1 MSANS
6 ANNVNSESPATK
18 RKRSDTEDAQD
29 KPSTRSKIWFDDGN
43 IVLQAE
49 NVHFRFFKGILAA
62 YSPFFR
68 DAFAVPQ
75 PMHNSE
81 GMVEGCPVMK
91 LPDSAAD
98 VEYMLSF
105 ILEPCVC
112 TTIHLLSGT
121 RVILIYATTESHP
134 N

>member
-1 MSANS
+1 MEA
-6 ANNVNSESPATK
+6 ERPEKRQRTDEGSPDAV
-18 RKRSDTEDAQD
+18 RSD
-29 KPSTRSKIWFDDGN
+29 IWFDDGN

-49 NVHFRFFKGILAA
+49 NVQFRFFKGILAA

-68 DAFAVPQ
+68 DAFAIPQ

-81 GMVEGCPVMK
+81 GTVEGCPVMK

-112 TTIHLLSGT
+112 ITIWHLLD
-121 RVILIYATTESHP
+121 VISHKEKY
-134 N
+134 

>member
-1 MSANS
+1 MSAISANS
-6 ANNVNSESPATK
+6 SDSPATK

-29 KPSTRSKIWFDDGN
+29 EPPTRSKIWFDDGN

-49 NVHFRFFKGILAA
+49 NVQFRFFKGILAA

-75 PMHNSE
+75 PANNSE
-81 GMVEGCPVMK
+81 DTLEGCPVMK

-112 TTIHLLSGT
+112 ITIWHLLD
-121 RVILIYATTESHP
+121 VISHKEKY
-134 N
+134 